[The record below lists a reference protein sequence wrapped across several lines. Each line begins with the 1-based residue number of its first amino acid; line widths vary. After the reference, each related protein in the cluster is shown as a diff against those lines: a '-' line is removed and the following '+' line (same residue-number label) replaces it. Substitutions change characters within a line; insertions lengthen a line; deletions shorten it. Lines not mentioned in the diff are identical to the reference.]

1 MTDDNEQS
9 VESVTRMSN
18 AQKIGMSVLITVFVV
33 IMGMIV
39 FGRQHINVSVFA
51 AAGTIAIAYLLSVLY
66 LITSNLLKKLNEAY
80 AEINLISITDE
91 LTQLHNIK
99 HFDAL
104 FENELNKAIRH
115 DRDLSCFILDIDH
128 FKTLIENY
136 GQIFCD
142 EVLLETADVIKD
154 NSRSTDIV
162 ARYASDKFICLLP
175 ETDVESAIILSK
187 RLRALVE
194 GESFSYE
201 EDNKT
206 IHITISIGATSC
218 KPGADK
224 GIDIYNIINSTNKAL
239 DLAKERGGNR
249 VEYLVTSNTQASQSQ
264 S

>member
-9 VESVTRMSN
+9 VEPVARISN
-18 AQKIGMSVLITVFVV
+18 AQKVGISVLISVFVV
-33 IMGMIV
+33 IMGMIA

-51 AAGTIAIAYLLSVLY
+51 AAGTIVITYLLSILY
-66 LITSNLLKKLNEAY
+66 LIISNLLQKLNEAY

-162 ARYASDKFICLLP
+162 AR
-175 ETDVESAIILSK
+175 
-187 RLRALVE
+187 
-194 GESFSYE
+194 
-201 EDNKT
+201 
-206 IHITISIGATSC
+206 
-218 KPGADK
+218 
-224 GIDIYNIINSTNKAL
+224 
-239 DLAKERGGNR
+239 
-249 VEYLVTSNTQASQSQ
+249 
-264 S
+264 

>member
-9 VESVTRMSN
+9 VEPVTRISN
-18 AQKIGMSVLITVFVV
+18 AQKVGMSVLISVFVV

-39 FGRQHINVSVFA
+39 FGRQHINVNIFA
-51 AAGTIAIAYLLSVLY
+51 TAGTIVIAFLLSILY
-66 LITSNLLKKLNEAY
+66 LIISNLLQKLNEAY

-115 DRDLSCFILDIDH
+115 NRDLSCFILDIDH

-136 GQIFCD
+136 GQKFCD

>member
-9 VESVTRMSN
+9 VESVTRISN
-18 AQKIGMSVLITVFVV
+18 AQKMGMSVLITVFVV

-39 FGRQHINVSVFA
+39 FGRQHINISVFA
-51 AAGTIAIAYLLSVLY
+51 AAGTIVIAYLLSILY

-104 FENELNKAIRH
+104 FENELSKAIRH
-115 DRDLSCFILDIDH
+115 NRDLSCFILDIDH

-224 GIDIYNIINSTNKAL
+224 GIDIYNIIGSTNKAL